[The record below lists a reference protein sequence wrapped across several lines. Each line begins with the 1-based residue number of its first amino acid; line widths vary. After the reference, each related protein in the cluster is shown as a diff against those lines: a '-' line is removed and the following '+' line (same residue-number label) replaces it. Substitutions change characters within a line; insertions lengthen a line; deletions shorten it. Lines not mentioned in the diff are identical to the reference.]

1 MTAVQEKIPAASPA
15 VSTNGSNGSGAHPAD
30 RTAAQAARRGRRK
43 PLLIVL
49 FCVVAIGSTVAAL
62 YAIHAAHFQE
72 TDDAYIEGHVITV
85 SPQVS
90 AMVKTVFVLDNQT
103 VRKGEPII
111 QLDPTDYQLAL
122 DQAEA
127 NQVAMDGKLQQAK
140 SDVIEAQAEVQEAD
154 ANLAVAQAN
163 AENSAADYKRFTDLR
178 AANPGAVS
186 KQALDAANAAQL
198 SNDATVK
205 QAEAKLAAAKAQIA
219 TKQATVLAAEG
230 DLKKAQADVH
240 KAQVNLGYCTIGAP
254 CDGKITRKSVEAG
267 SYVQTGE
274 QLLAIVPNDV
284 WVVANYKETQLEH
297 MKPGQTVSIT
307 VDAYP
312 GEDFT
317 GKVESIQSGTGSR
330 FSMLP
335 AENATGNYVKV
346 VQRVPVKI
354 LLDSN
359 DKPLSPGMS
368 VVTSVD
374 VR

>member
-1 MTAVQEKIPAASPA
+1 MSVVEEKPPASPA
-15 VSTNGSNGSGAHPAD
+15 VVTNGSNGNGHPAD
-30 RTAAQAARRGRRK
+30 RTAAHATRRGRRK

-49 FCVVAIGSTVAAL
+49 GSVLIVGTAVAIL
-62 YAIHAAHFQE
+62 YAIHASRFQE
-72 TDDAYIEGHVITV
+72 TDDAYIEGHVITL

-90 AMVKTVFVLDNQT
+90 AAVKSVLVLDNQV
-103 VRKGEPII
+103 VRKGDPIV
-111 QLDPTDYQLAL
+111 QLDPTDFQLAL
-122 DQAEA
+122 DQANA
-127 NQVAMDGKLQQAK
+127 NVVAMEGKLQQAN

-154 ANLAVAQAN
+154 ANLSVAQAN
-163 AENSAADYKRFTDLR
+163 AENSAADYKRFIDLR
-178 AANPGAVS
+178 ATNPGAVS

-205 QAEAKLAAAKAQIA
+205 QAQAKLAAAKAQIA
-219 TKQATVLAAEG
+219 TKQATVLAAAG

-240 KAQVNLGYCTIGAP
+240 KAEVNLGYCSIKAP
-254 CDGKITRKSVEAG
+254 CDGKITRKAVEEG

-274 QLLAIVPNDV
+274 QLLALVPNDV
-284 WVVANYKETQLEH
+284 WVVANYKETQLEK
-297 MKPGQTVSIT
+297 MKPGQPVTIN

-317 GKVESIQSGTGSR
+317 GKVESIQDGTGAR

-335 AENATGNYVKV
+335 AENATGNFVKV

-354 LLDSN
+354 LFDNIS
-359 DKPLSPGMS
+359 KPLSPGMS